1 MTGLLSLRKP
11 IVAGQWAA
19 LAALLLGGCTSASD
33 QAFTENSIRQML
45 GQSAA
50 VPLPSDLPKVGDSDW
65 CARVNLVL
73 DNSKLSSTVKN
84 QYMDAGRA
92 KNCGRALAAQP

>member
-73 DNSKLSSTVKN
+73 DNSKVSAESRN
-84 QYMDAGRA
+84 QYLAIGRE
-92 KNCGRALAAQP
+92 KHCDRALAAQ